1 MLNKIFGRK
10 VVEKWSNSL
19 IIFLYLYI
27 ILLGDKKMYREDQKL
42 ELKLELTKDIKKEI
56 VAFANT
62 NDGTIYI
69 GVDDDGK
76 VIGLKHAEKDL
87 EALSGMIREGIKS
100 DLTLYT
106 KIYIETIEEKDII
119 VVKIY
124 EAPNKPYYL
133 ADKGLKSSGVYLRH
147 GNVSVQASEEIIK
160 KMLLDSSNNSFEN
173 NVSNLQNLHFE
184 YLINLFEKHNISI
197 DNNKFKTLNIINSDN
212 KYTNLGLL
220 LSDECPYSIKCA
232 IFNGNNKLEF
242 KDRKEFE
249 GSVLKQA
256 NEVFEYLDM
265 FNKTKGK
272 IVGLERIDTRD
283 YPEYALRESLLN
295 AIIHRDYNFTGSILI
310 SLFDD
315 HFEITS
321 LGGLVK
327 GLNIEE
333 LYNGVSQSRNPKL
346 ANVFYRLK
354 YVESFGTGIGR
365 IVESYENY
373 EKKPLLL
380 SSENLFK
387 VTLYNVNYNKNNEIK
402 ILPTN
407 LTQEEQ
413 ILEYLRK
420 NDKINRQVV
429 EALLDVSK
437 TRAINIINK
446 MINDDILI
454 QIGNGKNI
462 YYVLK

>member
-1 MLNKIFGRK
+1 
-10 VVEKWSNSL
+10 
-19 IIFLYLYI
+19 
-27 ILLGDKKMYREDQKL
+27 MYREDQKL

-69 GVDDDGK
+69 GIDDDGK

-106 KIYIETIEEKDII
+106 KIYIENIEEKDII
-119 VVKIY
+119 VVKVY

-147 GNVSVQASEEIIK
+147 GNVSIQASEEIIK

-173 NVSNLQNLHFE
+173 NVSNLQDLHFE
-184 YLINLFEKHNISI
+184 YLINLFEKHNIAI
-197 DNNKFKTLNIINSDN
+197 DNNKFKTLNIINSSN

-249 GSVLKQA
+249 GSVLKQV
-256 NEVFEYLDM
+256 NETFEYLDM

-365 IVESYENY
+365 IIESYENY

-420 NDKINRQVV
+420 NDKINRQIV

-437 TRAINIINK
+437 TRATNILNK
-446 MINDDILI
+446 MISDDILI

>member
-1 MLNKIFGRK
+1 M
-10 VVEKWSNSL
+10 
-19 IIFLYLYI
+19 
-27 ILLGDKKMYREDQKL
+27 KMFKEDQET
-42 ELKLELTKDIKKEI
+42 ELKVELTKDIKKEI

-69 GVDDDGK
+69 GIDDNGK

-106 KIYIETIEEKDII
+106 KIYIERIENKDII
-119 VVKIY
+119 IVKVS

-133 ADKGLKSSGVYLRH
+133 SDKGLKSSGVYLRH
-147 GNVSVQASEEIIK
+147 GNVSIQANEEVIK
-160 KMLLDSSNNSFEN
+160 RLLIESNSNSYEN
-173 NVSNLQNLHFE
+173 NVSKVQDLHFE
-184 YLINLFEKHNISI
+184 YLKNIFKSHNIEI
-197 DNNKFKTLNIINSDN
+197 DNSKFKTLNIINLNDE
-212 KYTNLGLL
+212 YTNLGLL

-242 KDRKEFE
+242 RDRKEFT
-249 GSVLKQA
+249 GSVLKQV
-256 NEVFEYLDM
+256 NDTFEYLDLY
-265 FNKTKGK
+265 NKTKGK
-272 IVGLERIDTRD
+272 IVGLERIDTKD

-295 AIIHRDYNFTGSILI
+295 AVIHRDYNFTGSILV

-315 HFEITS
+315 RFEITS

-327 GLNIEE
+327 GISMED
-333 LYNGVSQSRNPKL
+333 LYNGISESRNPNL
-346 ANVFYRLK
+346 ANIFYRLK

-365 IVESYENY
+365 IMESYKEY
-373 EKKPLLL
+373 DKEPLI
-380 SSENLFK
+380 SNTQNTFK
-387 VTLYNVNYNKNNEIK
+387 VTLYNVNYVDKNNIK

-413 ILEYLRK
+413 VIEYLKK
-420 NDKINRQVV
+420 NNKINRLIV
-429 EALLDVSK
+429 ESLLDVSK
-437 TRAINIINK
+437 TRANDILNK
-446 MINDDILI
+446 MINDNILI
-454 QIGNGKNI
+454 QNGTGKNT

>member
-1 MLNKIFGRK
+1 
-10 VVEKWSNSL
+10 
-19 IIFLYLYI
+19 
-27 ILLGDKKMYREDQKL
+27 MYREDQKT
-42 ELKLELTKDIKKEI
+42 ELKAELTKDIKKEI

-69 GVDDDGK
+69 GIDDIGN
-76 VIGLKHAEKDL
+76 VIGLKNANKDL

-100 DLTLYT
+100 DLTIYT
-106 KIYIETIEEKDII
+106 KIYIERIENKDII
-119 VVKIY
+119 IVEVN

-133 ADKGLKSSGVYLRH
+133 ADKGLKTSGVYLRH
-147 GNVSVQASEEIIK
+147 GNASVQANEEVIK
-160 KMLLDSSNNSFEN
+160 KMLIESNSNSFEN
-173 NVSNLQNLHFE
+173 NISNIQDLHFN
-184 YLINLFEKHNISI
+184 YLREIFKRHNIEI
-197 DNNKFKTLNIINSDN
+197 DDNKFKTLNIVNLN
-212 KYTNLGLL
+212 NEYTNLGLL

-242 KDRKEFE
+242 KDRKEFT
-249 GSVLKQA
+249 GSVLKQV
-256 NEVFEYLDM
+256 NDTFEYLELY
-265 FNKTKGK
+265 NKTKGK
-272 IVGLERIDTRD
+272 IIGLERIDTKD

-327 GLNIEE
+327 GLSIED
-333 LYNGVSQSRNPKL
+333 LYNGVSESRNPNL
-346 ANVFYRLK
+346 ANIFYRLK

-365 IVESYENY
+365 IIESYKEY
-373 EKKPLLL
+373 DKEPLILN
-380 SSENLFK
+380 SENVYK
-387 VTLYNVNYNKNNEIK
+387 VMLYNVNYVKNESIK

-413 ILEYLRK
+413 IIEYLRK
-420 NDKINRQVV
+420 NNKINRIIV
-429 EALLDVSK
+429 ESLLDVSK
-437 TRAINIINK
+437 TRANDILNK
-446 MINDDILI
+446 MINSNLLI
-454 QIGNGKNI
+454 QTGTGKNT